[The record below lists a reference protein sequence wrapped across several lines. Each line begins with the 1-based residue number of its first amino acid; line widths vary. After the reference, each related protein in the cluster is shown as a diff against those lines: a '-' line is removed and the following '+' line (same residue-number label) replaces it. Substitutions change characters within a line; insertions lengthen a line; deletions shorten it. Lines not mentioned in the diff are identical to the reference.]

1 MFEPRSGLCYV
12 PAFMRHRLTVLF
24 CSVAL
29 LSLSAEAN
37 ASSPDERS
45 WEETQAGGLSVSR
58 HAVATASVNVALL
71 PFSAAT
77 WLVNAPTQ
85 NTERWRRMS
94 YAIGSATAATAA
106 ANLGWLVV
114 AGMSL
119 SDYRE
124 QSGKWMT
131 VRRARTNVGFVAVDT
146 TFRTMNLIGGAIAVS
161 RGNGY
166 GFALLIPNV
175 VLLPF
180 HAWALSATI
189 RELRYR
195 KRETRAAARR
205 VQPIPSGFRF

>member
-1 MFEPRSGLCYV
+1 
-12 PAFMRHRLTVLF
+12 MRHRLTVLF

-45 WEETQAGGLSVSR
+45 WEEKQAGGLSVSR

-77 WLVNAPTQ
+77 WLVNAPTR

-131 VRRARTNVGFVAVDT
+131 VRRARTNVGFVTVDT